1 MADLCEGIG
10 LVHELRELAT
20 AEKFL
25 HSGNDR
31 TNIDQCVRCC
41 LAWLLDTHALLY
53 DTLHTQ
59 EADTELRLDQLS
71 NAAHAAVAKMIDV
84 VFAAVPVVQGD
95 QATNDIDQVVLGQ
108 DALTLRSG
116 EIKLSIELIATDA
129 TKIIATRVKKEIFN
143 ERTGIV
149 DSSGIAGAQFFI
161 EFE

>member
-1 MADLCEGIG
+1 
-10 LVHELRELAT
+10 
-20 AEKFL
+20 
-25 HSGNDR
+25 
-31 TNIDQCVRCC
+31 
-41 LAWLLDTHALLY
+41 
-53 DTLHTQ
+53 
-59 EADTELRLDQLS
+59 
-71 NAAHAAVAKMIDV
+71 MIDV
-84 VFAAVPVVQGD
+84 VFAAVPVVQRD